1 MLALNYLSMLFD
13 LSFKICEF
21 IGSMWWCNSDIDD
34 GENINDGKD
43 IDETDGDF
51 YNGRDVNDGEDI
63 KRWRCMRHQP

>member
-1 MLALNYLSMLFD
+1 
-13 LSFKICEF
+13 
-21 IGSMWWCNSDIDD
+21 MWWCNSDIDD